1 MEGDCV
7 STTLRVSVVGVG
19 RWGYYLAKTLAELKG
34 CELVTLCDSNLQ
46 RAQEIASDLNVPRV
60 TEHFEDLLD
69 PSTDAVVI
77 ATPPET
83 HARLA
88 RLAVQADKHVFV
100 EKPLAT
106 SLAEGLELEHLAMIR
121 GKLLMAG
128 HLLRFHGG
136 VSCLRRLIETGELGQ
151 LEISLSR
158 RLGWR
163 AADRCG
169 PWWSLAPHDLSVLR
183 GCLGTEPIRIAAAAA
198 LESPPSWNPMRA
210 LLGASTSQ
218 RSVRSP
224 IRVTA
229 ACEFGGGVRSLIDV
243 GLLDQ
248 SKMRQVIVIGQRA
261 MARFDD
267 GVGGGVW
274 IKNTPRSIAWPDVP
288 TTNAPFSIDEA
299 NRIVHAVEELG
310 HRGEPWTLV
319 ESDWPLPLALEMARF
334 VEACG
339 DQKLAR
345 IEMEDALAI
354 LRALEA
360 GARSMRDG
368 SRCIRVP
375 SKSKSPDSSRD
386 TPSAPEW

>member
-1 MEGDCV
+1 M
-7 STTLRVSVVGVG
+7 
-19 RWGYYLAKTLAELKG
+19 
-34 CELVTLCDSNLQ
+34 
-46 RAQEIASDLNVPRV
+46 
-60 TEHFEDLLD
+60 TEHFEDLLN
-69 PSTDAVVI
+69 PGTDAVVI

-106 SLAEGLELEHLAMIR
+106 SLAEGLELEHLAMAR

-136 VSCLRRLIETGELGQ
+136 VNCLRRLIETGELGQ

-210 LLGASTSQ
+210 FLGGSTSQ
-218 RSVRSP
+218 RPVRSP

-229 ACEFGGGVRSLIDV
+229 ACEFGGGIRSLIDV

-248 SKMRQVIVIGQRA
+248 SKMRQVVVIGRRA

-267 GVGGGVW
+267 GVGGGVS
-274 IKNTPRSIAWPDVP
+274 IKNTPRSITWPDVP
-288 TTNAPFSIDEA
+288 TSSAPFSIDEA
-299 NRIVHAVEELG
+299 NRIVHSVEELG
-310 HRGEPWTLV
+310 HRGDPWTLV

-339 DQKLAR
+339 DSKLAR

-368 SRCIRVP
+368 SRCVRVP
-375 SKSKSPDSSRD
+375 SKSKSPDSGRD